1 MVRSLERYWP
11 ENCLNKLH
19 KKIHIISLGCPKN
32 LIDSEVMAAI
42 AERGGGRI
50 VSSEEEAD
58 IVIINTC
65 AFILPAKEE
74 SIEEIFR
81 LADLKERGGLK
92 HLIVTGCLPQR
103 YGTELEAEI
112 PEVDLFLGTGEVPH
126 IGDYLNK
133 LEKREG
139 ATSRTFTG
147 KPDFLMDASHSRLIS
162 TPSHTAYLKIAEGCS
177 NCCSYCVI
185 PMVRGRFRS
194 RKPDDILKEAEVL
207 AAGGVKEIIL
217 TAQETTAYGKDL
229 GRKPSLGRLMT
240 DIAQIEGVK
249 WIRLLYTYP
258 ESITEE
264 ILETIS
270 REGKICN
277 YIDIPVQHIDDEIL
291 RMMRRRG
298 DSALIRNVIEKA
310 REIVPDVAL
319 RTSLIVGFPGETEEK
334 FDRLLEFVRDTKF
347 DHLGVFEYSREEGT
361 GAAELPDQISEA
373 EKESRRRIIMEE
385 QADISHTINL
395 SLIGSMEEVILE
407 EDSDNPD
414 YDYIG
419 RLRRQSPDI
428 DGITYVKAGGRK
440 IGDIIRCRI
449 DGADDYDL
457 FAEEVVEGEESL
469 S

>member
-1 MVRSLERYWP
+1 MAPSLERYWS
-11 ENCLNKLH
+11 ENYRNKLH
-19 KKIHIISLGCPKN
+19 KNIHIISLGCPKN

-42 AERGGGRI
+42 LERGGRRI

-81 LADLKERGGLK
+81 LADLKERGGLER
-92 HLIVTGCLPQR
+92 LIVTGCLPQR
-103 YGTELEAEI
+103 YGKELEAEI
-112 PEVDLFLGTGEVPH
+112 PEVDLFLGTGEVPR
-126 IGDYLNK
+126 IGDFLDK
-133 LEKREG
+133 LEKG
-139 ATSRTFTG
+139 KGLPSRAFTG
-147 KPDFLMDASHSRLIS
+147 KPDFLMNASHSRLIS

-185 PMVRGRFRS
+185 PMVRGNFRS
-194 RKPDDILKEAEVL
+194 REPEDILREVEVL
-207 AAGGVKEIIL
+207 AGGGVKEIIL

-229 GRKPSLGRLMT
+229 RGKPSLGPLMT
-240 DIAQIEGVK
+240 DIARIEGIE

-258 ESITEE
+258 ESISEE
-264 ILETIS
+264 ILETVS
-270 REGKICN
+270 REEKVCN

-298 DSALIRNVIEKA
+298 DSAAIRAVIEKA
-310 REIVPDVAL
+310 RLIIPDVAL

-347 DHLGVFEYSREEGT
+347 DHLGVFQYSREEGT
-361 GAAELPDQISEA
+361 GAAEFPNQVSEE

-395 SLIGSMEEVILE
+395 SLIGSLEDVILE
-407 EDSDNPD
+407 EVSDHPD

-419 RLRRQSPDI
+419 RMRRQSPDI
-428 DGITYVKAGGRK
+428 DGITYVKTQGRRV
-440 IGDIIRCRI
+440 GDIIGCRI

-457 FAEEVVEGEESL
+457 FAEEVREG
-469 S
+469 

>member
-1 MVRSLERYWP
+1 
-11 ENCLNKLH
+11 
-19 KKIHIISLGCPKN
+19 
-32 LIDSEVMAAI
+32 
-42 AERGGGRI
+42 
-50 VSSEEEAD
+50 
-58 IVIINTC
+58 
-65 AFILPAKEE
+65 
-74 SIEEIFR
+74 
-81 LADLKERGGLK
+81 
-92 HLIVTGCLPQR
+92 
-103 YGTELEAEI
+103 
-112 PEVDLFLGTGEVPH
+112 
-126 IGDYLNK
+126 
-133 LEKREG
+133 
-139 ATSRTFTG
+139 
-147 KPDFLMDASHSRLIS
+147 PDFLMDASHSRLIS
-162 TPSHTAYLKIAEGCS
+162 TPSLTAYLKIAEGCS

-194 RKPDDILKEAEVL
+194 RKPDDILKEVEIL
-207 AAGGVKEIIL
+207 AGGGVKEIIL

-229 GRKPSLGRLMT
+229 AGKPSLGRLMR
-240 DIAQIEGVK
+240 DIAQIEGIK

-264 ILETIS
+264 ILETVS
-270 REGKICN
+270 REEKICH

-298 DSALIRNVIEKA
+298 DSSLIKTVIEKA

-361 GAAELPDQISEA
+361 GAAELPHQISEG

-395 SLIGSMEEVILE
+395 SLIGSQEEIILE

-419 RLRRQSPDI
+419 RLRRQAPDI

-457 FAEEVVEGEESL
+457 FAEEVVEGEES
-469 S
+469 

>member
-1 MVRSLERYWP
+1 MARSLERYWQ
-11 ENCLNKLH
+11 ENYRNKLH

-42 AERGGGRI
+42 VERSGGRI
-50 VSSEEEAD
+50 VSSEEGAD
-58 IVIINTC
+58 TVIINTC

-74 SIEEIFR
+74 SIDEIFR
-81 LADLKERGGLK
+81 MAELKERGGLE
-92 HLIVTGCLPQR
+92 HLVVTGCLPQR
-103 YGTELEAEI
+103 YGKELEAEI
-112 PEVDLFLGTGEVPH
+112 PEVDLFLGIGEIPH
-126 IGDYLNK
+126 IADHLRRLNERGTLK
-133 LEKREG
+133 ARSFIG
-139 ATSRTFTG
+139 R
-147 KPDFLMDASHSRLIS
+147 PDFLMDASHSRLIS
-162 TPSHTAYLKIAEGCS
+162 TPSHTAYIKIAEGCS

-185 PMVRGRFRS
+185 PMVRGGFRS
-194 RKPDDILKEAEVL
+194 RKPDDILKEVEVL
-207 AAGGVKEIIL
+207 AGGGVKEIIL

-229 GRKPSLGRLMT
+229 GGKPSLGGLMR
-240 DIAQIEGVK
+240 DIARMEGIK

-264 ILETIS
+264 ILEAIS
-270 REGKICN
+270 REEKVCN

-298 DSALIRNVIEKA
+298 DSAIITTVIEKA
-310 REIVPDVAL
+310 REIIPDVAL

-361 GAAELPDQISEA
+361 GAAELPHQISEG
-373 EKESRRRIIMEE
+373 EKKSRRRIIMEE
-385 QADISHTINL
+385 QSDISHTINL
-395 SLIGSMEEVILE
+395 SLIGSLEEVILE

-419 RLRRQSPDI
+419 RLQRQSPDI
-428 DGITYVKAGGRK
+428 DGITYVKAGGGK

-457 FAEEVVEGEESL
+457 FAQEAVEGEGSL

>member
-1 MVRSLERYWP
+1 MARSLERYWP
-11 ENCLNKLH
+11 ENYRNKLH

-42 AERGGGRI
+42 LERGGDRI

-81 LADLKERGGLK
+81 MVDLKERGGLEY
-92 HLIVTGCLPQR
+92 LVVTGCLPQR

-133 LEKREG
+133 LVKREG
-139 ATSRTFTG
+139 GTSRTFTG
-147 KPDFLMDASHSRLIS
+147 NLDFLMNASHPRLIS
-162 TPSHTAYLKIAEGCS
+162 TASHTAYLKIAEGCS

-207 AAGGVKEIIL
+207 AGGGVREVIL

-229 GRKPSLGRLMT
+229 RGNPSLGQLMT
-240 DIAQIEGVK
+240 DIARIEGIK

-264 ILETIS
+264 ILETLS
-270 REGKICN
+270 QEEKICN

-291 RMMRRRG
+291 QMMRRRG
-298 DSALIRNVIEKA
+298 DSVLIRNVIEKA
-310 REIVPDVAL
+310 REIVPGVAL

-361 GAAELPDQISEA
+361 GAAELPHQVSKE
-373 EKESRRRIIMEE
+373 ERESRRRIIMEE
-385 QADISHTINL
+385 QAEISHTINL
-395 SLIGSMEEVILE
+395 SLVGSLEDVILE
-407 EDSDNPD
+407 EASDHPD

-419 RLRRQSPDI
+419 RLRRQAPDI

-440 IGDIIRCRI
+440 RGDIIQCRI

-457 FAEEVVEGEESL
+457 FAEEVVEGEEPL
-469 S
+469 L

>member
-1 MVRSLERYWP
+1 MARSLERCWP
-11 ENCLNKLH
+11 ENYRNKLH

-42 AERGGGRI
+42 LERGGGRI

-81 LADLKERGGLK
+81 LTDLKERGGLE
-92 HLIVTGCLPQR
+92 HLVVTGCLPQR

-133 LEKREG
+133 LEKREEVP
-139 ATSRTFTG
+139 SRTFTG
-147 KPDFLMDASHSRLIS
+147 KPDFLMNASHSRLIS
-162 TPSHTAYLKIAEGCS
+162 TPSHTAYIKIAEGCS

-185 PMVRGRFRS
+185 PKVRGRFRS
-194 RKPDDILKEAEVL
+194 REPDDILKEVEIL
-207 AAGGVKEIIL
+207 AGGGVKEIIL

-229 GRKPSLGRLMT
+229 RGNSSLGRLMT
-240 DIAQIEGVK
+240 DIAEIEGIK

-258 ESITEE
+258 ESISKE
-264 ILETIS
+264 ILETMS
-270 REGKICN
+270 REEKICH
-277 YIDIPVQHIDDEIL
+277 YIDIPVQHIDNEIL

-298 DSALIRNVIEKA
+298 DSAIITTVIEKA

-334 FDRLLEFVRDTKF
+334 FDRLLEFVRDTRF

-361 GAAELPDQISEA
+361 EAAELPHQISKE
-373 EKESRRRIIMEE
+373 EKEQRRRIIMEE

-395 SLIGSMEEVILE
+395 SLIGSLEEVILE
-407 EDSDNPD
+407 EDSDHPE

-428 DGITYVKAGGRK
+428 DGITYIKAGGRK
-440 IGDIIRCRI
+440 IGDIILCRI

-457 FAEEVVEGEESL
+457 FAEEVLEGE
-469 S
+469 